1 MKKKKTKMPRV
12 APRLIIVMVLAC
24 LILDGGIF
32 GLMTLAGGQS
42 QQPAETAVSPSGLDG
57 WAQHVYG
64 LKEAFWPY
72 IVPASVIFFGLLFLL
87 LWGLMRRAV
96 KRSWPTQAPAQPK
109 AQQVN
114 KAQLEKEA
122 RELNQRFYL
131 HLFGVLQREGRLMD
145 FFSEDLSQYQDD
157 QIGAAVRSIQEDC
170 KKTIDKYLAP
180 QPVLEQDEGEQMTV
194 AEGFDPNELKL
205 TGNVTGKPPFT
216 AVIRHRGWRA
226 GKLELPTLSG
236 RRKSDLI
243 TPAEVEVL

>member
-1 MKKKKTKMPRV
+1 MKKNKSVMPRIALRV
-12 APRLIIVMVLAC
+12 IILMVLAC
-24 LILDGGIF
+24 LIFDGGIYL
-32 GLMTLAGGQS
+32 LMTLAGGRI
-42 QQPAETAVSPSGLDG
+42 QPSADAAAVSSGLG
-57 WAQHVYG
+57 AWAQHVYA
-64 LKEAFWPY
+64 LKDAFWFY
-72 IVPASVIFFGLLFLL
+72 IVPASVVFFGLFTLLVWGFL
-87 LWGLMRRAV
+87 RRAV
-96 KRSWPTQAPAQPK
+96 KRSWPTKLQTQPK
-109 AQQVN
+109 AQPVN

-170 KKTIDKYLAP
+170 KKTIEKYLAP
-180 QPVLEQDEGEQMTV
+180 GPVLEHNEGEQITV

-216 AVIRHRGWRA
+216 AVVRHRGWRA

-243 TPAEVEVL
+243 TPAEVEVI

>member
-1 MKKKKTKMPRV
+1 MEKKKTIMPRI
-12 APRLIIVMVLAC
+12 ALRIIILMVLAC
-24 LILDGGIF
+24 LILDGGIYVI
-32 GLMTLAGGQS
+32 MTLAGGRI
-42 QQPAETAVSPSGLDG
+42 QPSADAAAAASGLG
-57 WAQHVYG
+57 AWAQHVYA
-64 LKEAFWPY
+64 LKEVFWPY
-72 IVPASVIFFGLLFLL
+72 IVPASVVFFGLFTLL
-87 LWGLMRRAV
+87 LWGFIRRAV
-96 KRSWPTQAPAQPK
+96 KRSWPAKPQTQSKAQP
-109 AQQVN
+109 VN

-180 QPVLEQDEGEQMTV
+180 GPVLEQNEGEQITV

-243 TPAEVEVL
+243 TPAEVEVI